1 MSPGRSYSSRDFVE
15 YIIKFLSPFFPF
27 SPPPLLR
34 ANIYV
39 QLFLGTLSRYSK
51 NQCSHRSDVLITD
64 RAHQTQ
70 ITNAVVAPSWEK
82 ELAEKL
88 MILMYCSR
96 NNL

>member
-1 MSPGRSYSSRDFVE
+1 MSPGRLYSSRDFVE
-15 YIIKFLSPFFPF
+15 YTIKFLFPFF
-27 SPPPLLR
+27 PLLR

-64 RAHQTQ
+64 RTHQTQ

-82 ELAEKL
+82 ELAGKL

>member
-15 YIIKFLSPFFPF
+15 YIIKFLSPFFP
-27 SPPPLLR
+27 SPPSLLR